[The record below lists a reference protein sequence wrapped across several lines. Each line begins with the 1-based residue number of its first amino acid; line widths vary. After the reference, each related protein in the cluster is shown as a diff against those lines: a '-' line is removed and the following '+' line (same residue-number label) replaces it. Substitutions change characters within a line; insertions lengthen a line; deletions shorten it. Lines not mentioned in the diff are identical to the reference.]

1 MRKLIALITLLL
13 STLSIY
19 AESYSVF
26 YKGDS
31 CGLIDENRKIISAPV
46 YEFIRITVQGCFEC
60 VKSDGAVDFFDEK
73 FNKVFS
79 FSYVTFMWQYSEHEW
94 IIHKNGEIGLTL
106 IDIKTKQTTK
116 GIEVK
121 SKDNCPTFINNI
133 GVILTYYDEMQ
144 KYGYTIATRNGKT
157 IVSNIAQADMMY
169 SEDLIPV
176 LFFNGKSGYL
186 DYEGNLVIEVPLYED
201 YRMEGL
207 RISPS
212 LNYRFHEGVAFI
224 QTAEDQWYLLDKK
237 GSKKEVPPEYNFA
250 TRRYS
255 KGLTVV
261 EDKEH
266 KFGYMDKDF
275 KLAIPC
281 KFERAE
287 SFEGKYAA
295 VVYQGKDGVID
306 KDGNIYFCEEFK

>member
-1 MRKLIALITLLL
+1 
-13 STLSIY
+13 
-19 AESYSVF
+19 
-26 YKGDS
+26 
-31 CGLIDENRKIISAPV
+31 
-46 YEFIRITVQGCFEC
+46 
-60 VKSDGAVDFFDEK
+60 
-73 FNKVFS
+73 
-79 FSYVTFMWQYSEHEW
+79 
-94 IIHKNGEIGLTL
+94 
-106 IDIKTKQTTK
+106 
-116 GIEVK
+116 
-121 SKDNCPTFINNI
+121 
-133 GVILTYYDEMQ
+133 MQ
-144 KYGYTIATRNGKT
+144 KYGYTIANRNGKT

-176 LFFNGKSGYL
+176 LFFDGKSGYL
-186 DYEGNLVIEVPLYED
+186 DYEGNLVIEVPLYDD
-201 YRMEGL
+201 YRMGGL

-237 GSKKEVPPEYNFA
+237 GSKKEVPSEYNFA

-266 KFGYMDKDF
+266 KFGYVDKDF
-275 KLAIPC
+275 KLVIPC

-306 KDGNIYFCEEFK
+306 KGGNIYSLYGSNTPTLGSSK